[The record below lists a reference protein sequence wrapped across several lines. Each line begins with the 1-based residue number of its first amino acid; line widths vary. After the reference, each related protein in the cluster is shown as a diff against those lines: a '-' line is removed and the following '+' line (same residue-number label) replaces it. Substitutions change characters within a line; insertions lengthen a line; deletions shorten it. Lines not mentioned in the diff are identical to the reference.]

1 MELSKKLKRGYLNV
15 EERNFYMVA
24 KAFIQY
30 IEGERNLENKRT
42 NEVWIEWER
51 RGMISTEMSKN
62 LKLVRTY
69 LKKFCYEL
77 EENLDDSEKKRLSKQ
92 IMRFDYKLID
102 DYTFKKILRD
112 IENKMKYVVMEREKF
127 IEIVEDI
134 AQVRCVGC
142 TKDYK
147 GCCIHTALEDINTPY
162 LGEEPNCPYACN
174 LELKENDKER
184 VEKIKA
190 RLRKNNKFY
199 KG

>member
-51 RGMISTEMSKN
+51 RGMISAEMSKN
-62 LKLVRTY
+62 LKLVRKY
-69 LKKFCYEL
+69 IKKFCYEL
-77 EENLDDSEKKRLSKQ
+77 EENLDYSEKKRLSKQ
-92 IMRFDYKLID
+92 LMKFDYKLID
-102 DYTFKKILRD
+102 DYTFKKLLRD
-112 IENKMKYVVMEREKF
+112 IENKMKYVVMERDKF
-127 IEIVEDI
+127 VNIIEDI

-142 TKDYK
+142 TSDYK
-147 GCCIHTALEDINTPY
+147 NCAIHKALEDINTPY

-184 VEKIKA
+184 IEKIKS